1 MHIQANIRVAHML
14 ASFAES
20 SQTRSSCRP
29 LERERERDLV
39 KRLHWLVN
47 LQHLA
52 GLLLVLVSLM
62 LELRLPRDFKLPAR
76 SAAPD

>member
-1 MHIQANIRVAHML
+1 M
-14 ASFAES
+14 
-20 SQTRSSCRP
+20 QTFR
-29 LERERERDLV
+29 ERERERDLV

>member
-29 LERERERDLV
+29 LERERDLV